1 MNSHQKQ
8 PATTRAVLFD
18 VGGVLFRFKDV
29 TPYREW
35 EQRLQLAEG
44 ELAKI
49 VFSNPISRRAMVGQ
63 STPEEVWAEVQ
74 KQLALSMADL
84 ETLQVD
90 VWKGGAWDTELLEFI
105 RSLRPTYKTGIIS
118 DAWSDA
124 RMMIKSFVNESL
136 FDVIVFSAE
145 EGLRKP
151 EPEIYLRALTKLE
164 VSPEEAIFV
173 DDMPYNV
180 EAARRLGMQTI
191 LFTDSATVIQTIRQL
206 IGQE

>member
-1 MNSHQKQ
+1 MNPSQEQ
-8 PATTRAVLFD
+8 PSPIQAVLFD

-35 EQRLQLAEG
+35 EQRLNLSEG

-84 ETLQVD
+84 ELLQLD
-90 VWKGGAWDTELLEFI
+90 IWKGGAWDTELLEFI
-105 RSLRPTYKTGIIS
+105 RSLRPAYKTGIIS
-118 DAWSDA
+118 DAWTDA
-124 RMMIKSFVNESL
+124 RAAIQAFVNESL
-136 FDVIVFSAE
+136 FDVIIFSAE
-145 EGLRKP
+145 EKLRKP
-151 EPEIYLRALTKLE
+151 EPEIYLRALTRLKL
-164 VSPEEAIFV
+164 SPEEAIFV

-180 EAARRLGMQTI
+180 EAARQLGMQAI
-191 LFTDSATVIQTIRQL
+191 LFTDSAAVIQAIRQL
-206 IGQE
+206 IGRE

>member
-1 MNSHQKQ
+1 MNSGEEQSSKI
-8 PATTRAVLFD
+8 RAVLFD

-35 EQRLQLAEG
+35 EQRLNLTEG

-49 VFSNPISRRAMVGQ
+49 VFSNPISRLAMVGQ

-90 VWKGGAWDTELLEFI
+90 VWRGGAWDAELLEFI
-105 RSLRPTYKTGIIS
+105 RSLRPAYKTGIIS

-124 RMMIKSFVNESL
+124 RAMIKPFVNESL
-136 FDVIVFSAE
+136 FDVIIFSAE
-145 EGLRKP
+145 ERLRKP
-151 EPEIYLRALTKLE
+151 EPEIYLRALAKLKF
-164 VSPEEAIFV
+164 SPEEVIFV

-180 EAARRLGMQTI
+180 EAARRLGMQAI
-191 LFTDSATVIQTIRQL
+191 LFTDSTTVIQTIRQL
-206 IGQE
+206 IGRE